1 MSGAHRLIG
10 FAVVGTFALGWIWGL
25 GVWVLRRGPGGAFWN
40 WLTFAQV
47 VAGIEAIVGIVLLL
61 LGDRPTTW
69 LHYVYGFGPIA
80 LLVVAHVVARRE
92 LSARPWVPFA
102 WASFFCFGLSLRALM
117 TGLGVG

>member
-1 MSGAHRLIG
+1 MLDVHRLIG

-25 GVWVLRRGPGGAFWN
+25 GVWILRRGPGGAFWS
-40 WLTFAQV
+40 WLTVAQI

-80 LLVVAHVVARRE
+80 LLVSAHVVARRE
-92 LSARPWVPFA
+92 LAVRPWVPFA

-117 TGLGVG
+117 TGLGIG